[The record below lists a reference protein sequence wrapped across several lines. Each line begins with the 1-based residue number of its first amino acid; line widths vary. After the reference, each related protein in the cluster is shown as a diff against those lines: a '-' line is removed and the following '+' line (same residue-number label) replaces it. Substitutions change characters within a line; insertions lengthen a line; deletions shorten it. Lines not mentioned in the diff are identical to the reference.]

1 MMKNIIR
8 ITQITIAAIL
18 VLGTLSLFQT
28 AAEAAYKVSFESPN
42 IEITS
47 PGMNNQS
54 IEGVLTVKGLSGLDK
69 VWLCVRGPAGEIN
82 TYPAEVKEGHFTADI
97 WLRFGEGTYTVWAGE
112 DASRF
117 DGSIRF
123 EVQNATQKD
132 NRYLTPSAY
141 VDSNNPEIIKLVNSV
156 VKQGMDD
163 MQKLQAIHDW
173 VAGNISYD
181 YKAYL
186 AGENNLN
193 SASQIIKER
202 TGICRDYAFVT
213 AAMARAAGLPTRV
226 VYGQADGN
234 GQWESQLHAWN
245 EVMVSGNWVSLDTT
259 WDAGYVKDNSFVA
272 APSKKYFA
280 PKAEIFAMTHAA
292 TSYTVH

>member
-1 MMKNIIR
+1 MRNIIR

-18 VLGTLSLFQT
+18 VLGTLSLFQP

-47 PGMNNQS
+47 PSMNNQS

-69 VWLCVRGPAGEIN
+69 VWLCVRGPAGEIS

-97 WLRFGEGTYTVWAGE
+97 WLRFGEGTYTIWAGK
-112 DASRF
+112 DANHF
-117 DGSIRF
+117 DGAIRF
-123 EVQNATQKD
+123 EVQNATKKD
-132 NRYLTPSAY
+132 NRYQAPSAY
-141 VDSNNPEIIKLVNSV
+141 VDSNNPEIIKLAESLVTQDMN
-156 VKQGMDD
+156 D

-173 VAGNISYD
+173 VAGNIAYD

-186 AGENNLN
+186 AGENKLVT
-193 SASQIIKER
+193 ASETIKTR
-202 TGICRDYAFVT
+202 SGICRDYAFVT
-213 AAMARAAGLPTRV
+213 AALARATGIPARV

-234 GQWESQLHAWN
+234 GQWTSQLHAWN
-245 EVMVSGNWVSLDTT
+245 EVMVDGRWVSMDTT
-259 WDAGYVKDNSFVA
+259 WDAGYVKDNQFVPA
-272 APSKKYFA
+272 LSKKYFD
-280 PKAEIFAMTHAA
+280 PKADVFALSHAA